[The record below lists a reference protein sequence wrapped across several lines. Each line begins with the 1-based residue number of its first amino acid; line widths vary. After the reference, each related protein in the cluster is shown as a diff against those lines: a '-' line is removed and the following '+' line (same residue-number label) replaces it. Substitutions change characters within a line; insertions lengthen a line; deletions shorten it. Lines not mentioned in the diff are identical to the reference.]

1 MQSVENISTTVFNIC
16 RFIIK
21 SCKECPLARLLPGFE
36 LLTRGHYALTKSIY
50 SRQDFHGRDHQW
62 LAQGRII
69 ILFLALAGVLSEMA
83 MAQRITQTIRGR
95 VYDGESMVSLP
106 GATVIIPSQGEMT
119 GTTTDSDG
127 NFIFRDVP
135 VGRIDLR
142 VSYIGFEDYHIYN
155 LLVSSGREI
164 FLNIPLTVS
173 SVALGEVVI
182 RPEREKERAINQMAT
197 VSARSFSVE
206 DAQRYAG
213 GMDDPSR
220 LAGAFAGVVPNTVDN
235 NEIVIRGNAAKGLLW
250 RLEGVEIPAPNH
262 FAGRFSG
269 GGVNTMFNSNM
280 LADSDFITGAFPAE
294 YGNAISG
301 VFDINFRNGNNTKRE
316 YALQLGTYGIDV
328 AAEGPF
334 ATTAGSSYLVNYRY
348 STMGALQSLVP
359 QVTGLPAYSD
369 LSFKLNFPSGG
380 KGTFSLWSVSG
391 SGRLANEAEPDP
403 ELWTT
408 NYDSYSYDILYRS
421 TAGGLNHRRSI
432 GTSSYIFS
440 GIAFTASDYEY
451 KNTFF
456 RPDLREVPVVDQNE
470 RDYRLILTG
479 YLNHRFSSRHT
490 NRSGLTLKRSGFN
503 YDVAGNEDVAFSDNY
518 NFNIGSSGHIYG
530 AQLFSQSRY
539 MLASNVSLNAGIHLV
554 FHDMNNELS
563 AEPRLGL
570 RWQLSPRQNLTL
582 AYGKH
587 SLLEPLRIY
596 LMETGEGA
604 TPNRGLGLTK
614 AHHFVAGFERNL
626 AANIHI
632 RVEPYIQLLYDV
644 PVIADSSFSMI
655 NYTNE
660 MFFTAVMTNEGT
672 GRNTGIDLTLERFF
686 RDGYYYMVTGTVYN
700 SVYKGGDGIVRN
712 TAYNQNFV
720 LNFLAG
726 REFPVRENNLLGLN
740 GKFTILGGKRHA
752 PLDET
757 LSAERQYAVYDNT
770 RPFESQTPTNYYLDI
785 SVNYT
790 VNRPGLSHSLILQAK
805 NLFIQREFLG
815 HAWNFRSMRT
825 EPYELALIFPYLSYK
840 VLF

>member
-1 MQSVENISTTVFNIC
+1 MVQYPEQY
-16 RFIIK
+16 
-21 SCKECPLARLLPGFE
+21 LPA
-36 LLTRGHYALTKSIY
+36 T
-50 SRQDFHGRDHQW
+50 
-62 LAQGRII
+62 GRII
-69 ILFLALAGVLSEMA
+69 LLFLILATISSETA
-83 MAQRITQTIRGR
+83 IAQRITQTIRGR
-95 VYDGESMVSLP
+95 VYDSESLVSLP
-106 GATVIIPSQGEMT
+106 GATVIIPLAGELT
-119 GTTTDSDG
+119 GTTTDGDG
-127 NFIFRDVP
+127 NFVFPDVP

-142 VSYIGFEDYHIYN
+142 VSYIGYEEYHIYN

-164 FLNIPLTVS
+164 FLNIPLTTS
-173 SVALGEVVI
+173 SFALGEVVI

-220 LAGAFAGVVPNTVDN
+220 LAGAFAGVIPNTVDN

-280 LADSDFITGAFPAE
+280 LADSDFFTGAFPAE

-301 VFDINFRNGNNTKRE
+301 VFDINLRTGNNTKRE
-316 YALQLGTYGIDV
+316 YALQLGTFGIDV

-334 ATTAGSSYLVNYRY
+334 SANSGSSYLVNYRY

-391 SGRLANEAEPDP
+391 SGRLENDADPDP
-403 ELWTT
+403 SRWTT
-408 NYDSYSYDILYRS
+408 NYDSYSYEILYRS
-421 TAGGLNHRRSI
+421 TARGLNHRRSI
-432 GTSSYIFS
+432 GTSSHIFS
-440 GIAFTASDYEY
+440 GIAFTASDYVY
-451 KNTFF
+451 NSTFF
-456 RPDLREVPVVDQNE
+456 RPDLREIPVVDQNE
-470 RDYRLILTG
+470 TDYRLILTG
-479 YLNHRFSSRHT
+479 YLNHRFSNRHT
-490 NRSGLTLKRSGFN
+490 NRSGLILKRSGFN
-503 YDVAGNEDVAFSDNY
+503 YDVAGNGDVAFSDNY
-518 NFNIGSSGHIYG
+518 NFHISNRGFTSG
-530 AQLFSQSRY
+530 AQLYSQSRY

-554 FHDMNNELS
+554 FHDMNNELT
-563 AEPRLGL
+563 AEPRLGI
-570 RWQLSPRQNLTL
+570 RWQLSPKQNLNF

-596 LMETGEGA
+596 LMETSAGT
-604 TPNRGLGLTK
+604 TPNRGLNLTK
-614 AHHFVAGFERNL
+614 AHHFVGIRKKFIRKY
-626 AANIHI
+626 HI
-632 RVEPYIQLLYDV
+632 RIEPYIQLLYDV
-644 PVIADSSFSMI
+644 PVIPDSSFSMI

-660 MFFTAVMTNEGT
+660 MFFTAAMTNEGT
-672 GRNTGIDLTLERFF
+672 GRNTGVDLALERFF
-686 RDGYYYMVTGTVYN
+686 RDGYYYMLTGTLYN
-700 SVYKGGDGIVRN
+700 SVYRGGDGIVRN

-720 LNFLAG
+720 INILAG
-726 REFPVRENNLLGLN
+726 REYAVRGNNLLGLN
-740 GKFTILGGKRHA
+740 GKFTVLGGKRHA
-752 PLDET
+752 PVDEIS
-757 LSAERQYAVYDNT
+757 SAERQYAVYDNT
-770 RPFESQTPTNYYLDI
+770 RPFESQTSTNYYLDI
-785 SVNYT
+785 SINYT

-805 NLFIQREFLG
+805 NLFMQREFLG
-815 HAWNFRSMRT
+815 HVWNFRSMTT